1 MEARGLGGAQL
12 RPYIHGIKLN
22 NMKVRY
28 TPGTP
33 DGLVGKTYTVEIV
46 EMVLVEAKHINAPL
60 LRSVRIKHANGKY
73 ETISGNKLMDSI
85 DMIQKAVHKIVD

>member
-1 MEARGLGGAQL
+1 MK
-12 RPYIHGIKLN
+12 IK
-22 NMKVRY
+22 Y

-33 DGLVGKTYTVEIV
+33 NGLVGKTYTVEIM
-46 EMVLVEAKHINAPL
+46 EIVLIEAKHIDAPL

-85 DMIQKAVHKIVD
+85 DMVQKAVHKIIN